1 MLFKTNT
8 ELMTQARD
16 GGYAI
21 GAFNTNNLEIT
32 KAIFTAAKQE
42 ESPIILA
49 ISPSAAKYAGMEN
62 LVALA
67 RVATEE
73 TGVPVSVH
81 LDHGTEWEHLVHAVR
96 AGFSSIMYDGSKHP
110 YEENVKLTTEAVK
123 LGHAAGISVE
133 GELGRL
139 VGTED
144 QISVSE
150 REASM
155 TDPNQALDF
164 VERTGIDALA
174 VSIGNAHG
182 WYKGKPQLD
191 FKRLEAIQKKV
202 GDKVLLVLHGASG
215 IPDEDIRTAVSL
227 GITKINID
235 TETRDAFKRGVAQF
249 IQENPDVIDPR
260 KILKPAMEEMTKIV
274 DGKIKLFG
282 STGKAAEYIAEV
294 TGGVV

>member
-1 MLFKTNT
+1 MFKTNT
-8 ELMTQARD
+8 ELMMKARE
-16 GGYAI
+16 GGYAV

-32 KAIFTAAKQE
+32 KAIFKAAKE
-42 ESPIILA
+42 EQSPIILA

-62 LVALA
+62 LLALA
-67 RVATEE
+67 RVAEEE

-81 LDHGTEWEHLVHAVR
+81 LDHGTEWEHVVHSIQ
-96 AGFSSIMYDGSKHP
+96 AGFSSIMFDGSKYP
-110 YEENVKLTTEAVK
+110 FEENIALTKKAVE
-123 LGHAAGISVE
+123 LGHAVGVSVE

-144 QISVSE
+144 HISVSE

-155 TDPNQALDF
+155 TNPNEALEF
-164 VERTGIDALA
+164 IERTGVDALA

-191 FKRLEAIQKKV
+191 FKRLEEIHNKV
-202 GDKVLLVLHGASG
+202 GNKALLVLHGASG

-235 TETRDAFKRGVAQF
+235 TEIRDAFKRGIAQF

-260 KILKPAMEEMTKIV
+260 KLLKPAMEEMYKIV
-274 DGKIKLFG
+274 SGKIKLFG
-282 STGKAAEYIAEV
+282 SSHKATQEIAYMAGRV
-294 TGGVV
+294 A

>member
-1 MLFKTNT
+1 MMK
-8 ELMTQARD
+8 ARE
-16 GGYAI
+16 GGYAV

-32 KAIFTAAKQE
+32 KAIFKAAKE
-42 ESPIILA
+42 EQSPIILA

-62 LVALA
+62 LLALA
-67 RVATEE
+67 RVAEEE

-81 LDHGTEWEHLVHAVR
+81 LDHGTEWEHVVHSIQ
-96 AGFSSIMYDGSKHP
+96 AGFSSIMFDGSKYP
-110 YEENVKLTTEAVK
+110 FEENIALTKKAVE
-123 LGHAAGISVE
+123 LGHAVGVSVE

-144 QISVSE
+144 HISVSE

-155 TDPNQALDF
+155 TNPNEALEF
-164 VERTGIDALA
+164 IERTGVDALA

-191 FKRLEAIQKKV
+191 FKRLEEIHNKV
-202 GDKVLLVLHGASG
+202 GNKALLVLHGASG

-235 TETRDAFKRGVAQF
+235 TEIRDAFKRGIAQF

-260 KILKPAMEEMTKIV
+260 KLLKPAMEEMYKIV
-274 DGKIKLFG
+274 SGKIKLFG
-282 STGKAAEYIAEV
+282 SSHKATQEIAYMAGRV
-294 TGGVV
+294 A

>member
-1 MLFKTNT
+1 MFRTNT
-8 ELMTQARD
+8 ELMMKARD
-16 GGYAI
+16 GGYAV

-32 KAIFTAAKQE
+32 KAIFRSAVE
-42 ESPIILA
+42 EQSPIIMA

-62 LVALA
+62 LVAMA
-67 RVATEE
+67 KVHAVE

-81 LDHGTEWEHLVHAVR
+81 LDHGTDFEHLVHSIR
-96 AGFSSIMYDGSKHP
+96 AGFSSIMFDGSKHP
-110 YEENVKLTTEAVK
+110 YEENVRLTQEAVR

-144 QISVSE
+144 AISVSE

-155 TDPNQALDF
+155 TDPDQALDF

-191 FKRLEAIQKKV
+191 FKRLEAIRNKV

-215 IPDEDIRTAVSL
+215 IPDEDIRTAISL
-227 GITKINID
+227 GVTKINID
-235 TETRDAFKRGVAQF
+235 TEIRDAFKRGVSEF
-249 IQENPDVIDPR
+249 IQANPEVIDPR
-260 KILKPAMEEMTKIV
+260 KILKPGMDEMVKIV
-274 DGKIKLFG
+274 SGKIRLFG
-282 STGKAAEYIAEV
+282 SAGQATETIACAKGRAA
-294 TGGVV
+294 

>member
-1 MLFKTNT
+1 MFRTNN
-8 ELMTQARD
+8 ELMMKARD
-16 GGYAI
+16 GGYAV

-32 KAIFTAAKQE
+32 KAIFRAASE
-42 ESPIILA
+42 EQSPIILA
-49 ISPSAAKYAGMEN
+49 VSPSAAKYAGREN
-62 LVALA
+62 LVAMA
-67 RVATEE
+67 RIAAEE

-81 LDHGTEWEHLVHAVR
+81 LDHGTEFEHLVHAVR
-96 AGFSSIMYDGSKHP
+96 AGFSSIMFDGSKHP
-110 YEENVKLTTEAVK
+110 YEENVRLAQEAVK

-144 QISVSE
+144 AISVSE

-155 TDPNQALDF
+155 TNPDQALDY

-191 FKRLEAIQKKV
+191 FKRLEAIRNKI
-202 GDKVLLVLHGASG
+202 GDKALLVLHGASG
-215 IPDEDIRTAVSL
+215 IPDEDIRTAGSL
-227 GITKINID
+227 GVTKINID
-235 TETRDAFKRGVAQF
+235 TEIRDAFKRGITQF

-260 KILKPAMEEMTKIV
+260 KLLKPAMDEMVKIV
-274 DGKIKLFG
+274 GGKIKLFG
-282 STGKAAEYIAEV
+282 SAGKATETMAYMA
-294 TGGVV
+294 GGVAE